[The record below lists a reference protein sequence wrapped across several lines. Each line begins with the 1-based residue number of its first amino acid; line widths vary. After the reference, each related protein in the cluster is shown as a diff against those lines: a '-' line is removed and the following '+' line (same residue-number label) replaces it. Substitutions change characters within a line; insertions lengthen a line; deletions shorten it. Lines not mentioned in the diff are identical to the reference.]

1 MRAAISL
8 WKKCAH
14 FTRLYKAFFFFL
26 FADAQTLDATARL
39 TNINFTAELHNT
51 SSQAYRS
58 LTESITDE
66 VHVLQGLSVTEY
78 NF

>member
-1 MRAAISL
+1 MENVLIL
-8 WKKCAH
+8 P
-14 FTRLYKAFFFFL
+14 TKAFFFF
-26 FADAQTLDATARL
+26 ADAKTLDATARL

-51 SSQAYRS
+51 SSQAYRN